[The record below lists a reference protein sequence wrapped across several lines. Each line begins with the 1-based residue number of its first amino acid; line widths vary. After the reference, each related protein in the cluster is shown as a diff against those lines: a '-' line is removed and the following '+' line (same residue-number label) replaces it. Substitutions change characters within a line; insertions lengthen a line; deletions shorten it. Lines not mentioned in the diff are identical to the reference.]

1 MRFTRQPVLKCWC
14 ALSSVLQ
21 VCVTS
26 QLCVVVMACPHT
38 MCCSCGWPKKKPF
51 RKHEIYSSA
60 SFEIWCAPKL
70 GFTGLCHIS
79 ILCCTHGLSPT
90 YCVAGVGGPKSI
102 LFKNIEVARK
112 PFLQFLQLFH
122 FPAVWG
128 PRVLPEAFK
137 CYLLSSRQPG
147 AQKLLAVP
155 TMPQQ
160 MLWPQRQ
167 ISCLAVVGCHLLMS
181 GVGCVVV
188 RLIFVL
194 LTSRGT
200 TYAAQGIAR

>member
-1 MRFTRQPVLKCWC
+1 MIQPLPPIQCVTKHNFSLPVLWCTPGLPPHILCCRCGWPQNIRFTNMRFTRQPVLKCWC

-112 PFLQFLQLFH
+112 PFLQFL
-122 FPAVWG
+122 
-128 PRVLPEAFK
+128 
-137 CYLLSSRQPG
+137 
-147 AQKLLAVP
+147 
-155 TMPQQ
+155 
-160 MLWPQRQ
+160 
-167 ISCLAVVGCHLLMS
+167 
-181 GVGCVVV
+181 
-188 RLIFVL
+188 
-194 LTSRGT
+194 
-200 TYAAQGIAR
+200 